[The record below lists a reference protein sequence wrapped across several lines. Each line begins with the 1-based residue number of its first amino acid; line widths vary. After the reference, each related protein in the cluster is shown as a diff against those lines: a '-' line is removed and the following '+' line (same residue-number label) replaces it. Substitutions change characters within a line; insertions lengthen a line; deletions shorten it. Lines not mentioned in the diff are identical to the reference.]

1 MTSQKQ
7 WADMTT
13 DERNDYVRHAVKVFR
28 FARDAAAAVGTT
40 KNSIVSCSHRA
51 GVRFAAGR
59 NPDSPNGRK
68 SRALSPDEL
77 EARRLARAE
86 RKAERE
92 KEKAQ
97 RRPQTSFNAFVR
109 TKTADTPED
118 RAGEA
123 AGRENGGTKAA
134 KVAAEAKAWGRIDAL
149 PIWDA
154 LPEREDNAKEL
165 WEAGAFEC
173 HWPIWR
179 DGTDKYMVCGCR
191 TTPGELYCDEHRRIA
206 GGRKVG
212 TRPGDN
218 DERTINHASKSAKA
232 AASHAAAGSAKG
244 SHLRLVSVS
253 PG

>member
-13 DERNDYVRHAVKVFR
+13 DERNDYVRHAVKVFK
-28 FARDAAAAVGTT
+28 FAKDAAEAVGTT

-51 GVRFAAGR
+51 GVRFSASRRIPGQTR
-59 NPDSPNGRK
+59 GGRK
-68 SRALSPDEL
+68 SRAMTPEEL

-109 TKTADTPED
+109 TKTADIPD
-118 RAGEA
+118 KRAGEA
-123 AGRENGGTKAA
+123 ACRENGAA
-134 KVAAEAKAWGRIDAL
+134 KQAKAHAEAEAWGRIDAL
-149 PIWDA
+149 PVWDA
-154 LPEREDNAKEL
+154 LPEREYNAKEL

-179 DGTDKYMVCGCR
+179 DGTEKYMVCGCR
-191 TTPGELYCDEHRRIA
+191 TTPGERYCEEHRRIA

-212 TRPGDN
+212 TRPGDS
-218 DERTINHASKSAKA
+218 DERTINVSK
-232 AASHAAAGSAKG
+232 AKG
-244 SHLRLVSVS
+244 PAVAGAVKGPHIRLVSVS